1 MTVHSRFLELK
12 RYWHIEIIGGLE
24 KPFSWRRLRQKCKR
38 SNRYA
43 YLFWFRLAY
52 VMHQSESSFWR
63 RRAKLFNER
72 LSRTYNVEIMLGAQ
86 IGEGLWIAH
95 PTGIVISGYA
105 VIGKHFKVWQSC
117 TIGVKNESDEKR
129 IVIGDNVKL
138 FAHSCI
144 IGDDLIIGNNVTIGA
159 ASFVNKNISGNC
171 TYITRKEAVIKATDE
186 RSEFYTGIIV

>member
-1 MTVHSRFLELK
+1 MTVYSRFAELK

-24 KPFSWRRLRQKCKR
+24 KPFSWSRLRQKCKR

-52 VMHQSESSFWR
+52 VLHQSKSQFWR

-72 LSRTYNVEIMLGAQ
+72 LSRRYNVEIMLGAT

-105 VIGKHFKVWQSC
+105 VIGKHFKIWQNC
-117 TIGVKNESDEKR
+117 TIGIKNESEEKR
-129 IVIGDNVKL
+129 IVIGDNVKF
-138 FAHSCI
+138 FAHSCLI
-144 IGDDLIIGNNVTIGA
+144 GDNIVIGDDVVIGA
-159 ASFVNKNISGNC
+159 ASFVNKDIPSGC
-171 TYITRKEAVIKATDE
+171 TYITQKQAVVGA
-186 RSEFYTGIIV
+186 RASG